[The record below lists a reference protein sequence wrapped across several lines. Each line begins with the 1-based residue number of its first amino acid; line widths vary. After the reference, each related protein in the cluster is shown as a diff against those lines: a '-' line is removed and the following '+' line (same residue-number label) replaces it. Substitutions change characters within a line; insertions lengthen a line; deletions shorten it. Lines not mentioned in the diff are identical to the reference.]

1 MEQPRHDIADDTRD
15 ETPDERADRN
25 WTDLLQEFR
34 VLQTGVQLL
43 SGFLLTLPFHNSFGD
58 LDGFQRNTYLALV
71 LLAATTTACVLAPIS
86 VHRRIFR
93 QRRKERLVQFGHR
106 LARVVLGLTGAL
118 LAGTTF
124 FIFDVVLARA
134 EALVVG
140 GVMLALVTTALLVA
154 PLAMGPAPATHDD
167 SD

>member
-58 LDGFQRNTYLALV
+58 LDGLQRNTYLALV
-71 LLAATTTACVLAPIS
+71 LLAATPTACVLAPIPAN
-86 VHRRIFR
+86 RRFFR
-93 QRRKERLVQFGHR
+93 RRPTERLVPFGHR
-106 LARVVLGLTGAL
+106 LARVVLGLPKPG
-118 LAGTTF
+118 
-124 FIFDVVLARA
+124 RA
-134 EALVVG
+134 
-140 GVMLALVTTALLVA
+140 TC
-154 PLAMGPAPATHDD
+154 
-167 SD
+167 